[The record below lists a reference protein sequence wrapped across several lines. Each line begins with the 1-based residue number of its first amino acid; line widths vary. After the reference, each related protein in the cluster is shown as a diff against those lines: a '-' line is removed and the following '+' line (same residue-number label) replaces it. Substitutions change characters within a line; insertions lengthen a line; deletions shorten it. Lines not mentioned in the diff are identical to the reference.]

1 MPARLSA
8 LDPIAERPST
18 SLIGW
23 LHAAHGVYLIIAGL
37 VLALFTWII
46 PTLLV
51 KVIDSDVVDPTNVP
65 PVARL
70 VIDHRHLVPLAAVP
84 VIAFG
89 LAGVRKIPPAWL
101 WVVLGSVSLLLPTLL
116 LLYTFVV
123 TIGLLYRYTPL

>member
-18 SLIGW
+18 SLIGC

-37 VLALFTWII
+37 VLGLFTWII

-51 KVIDSDVVDPTNVP
+51 KVVDSGVVDPTIVP

-70 VIDHRHLVPLAAVP
+70 VIDHRHLAPLIAVP

>member
-1 MPARLSA
+1 MG
-8 LDPIAERPST
+8 PIAERPST
-18 SLIGW
+18 SLIGR

-51 KVIDSDVVDPTNVP
+51 KVIDSDVVDPTIVP

-70 VIDHRHLVPLAAVP
+70 VMDHRHLVPLVAVP
-84 VIAFG
+84 AIAFG
-89 LAGVRKIPPAWL
+89 LAGVRRIPPAWL

-116 LLYTFVV
+116 LFYTFVV